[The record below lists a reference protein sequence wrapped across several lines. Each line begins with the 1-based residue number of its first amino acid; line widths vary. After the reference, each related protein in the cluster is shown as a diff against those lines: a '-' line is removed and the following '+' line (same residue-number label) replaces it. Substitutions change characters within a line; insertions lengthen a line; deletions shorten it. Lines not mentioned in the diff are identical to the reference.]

1 MAKLSDSLAVLMV
14 VHVLLENRQED
25 VEAVLL
31 WWEFCPLDRVNL
43 ELLREED
50 LADEDLVE
58 ELDSHNL
65 GGLLGKEEV

>member
-1 MAKLSDSLAVLMV
+1 M
-14 VHVLLENRQED
+14 LLENRQED

-31 WWEFCPLDRVNL
+31 WWKFCPLDRVNL

-58 ELDSHNL
+58 E
-65 GGLLGKEEV
+65 